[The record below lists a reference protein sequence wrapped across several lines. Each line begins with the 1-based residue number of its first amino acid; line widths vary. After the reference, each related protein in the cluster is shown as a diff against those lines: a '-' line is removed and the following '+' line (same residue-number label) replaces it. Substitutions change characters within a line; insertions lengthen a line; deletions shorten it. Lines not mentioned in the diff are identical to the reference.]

1 MGYDSEGLKAKAEWI
16 KNLASAIG
24 IVMVVVSLI
33 HEFIYKGQ
41 EFIFLYKD
49 KRNKKYGK

>member
-41 EFIFLYKD
+41 EGLIGLLEKVYIFIQ
-49 KRNKKYGK
+49 R